1 MGLVILSGSSP
12 YLTRPG
18 IRDVVIDTIQTL
30 AITEMEDVFIHQLD
44 GEENEEDG

>member
-1 MGLVILSGSSP
+1 MGLVILSGSCA

-18 IRDVVIDTIQTL
+18 ARDIIVDTVQVFSL
-30 AITEMEDVFIHQLD
+30 NEMEKVYIHQLD